1 MEFQIDVVEKVAR
14 VIGSPVIICGNSDYT
29 IRFTFDEEW
38 LDQPAK
44 TARFKWVRN
53 GVVETADVVFT
64 GSTVA
69 VPVLSNI
76 TAVQVG
82 VYAGELQ
89 TTTPARVPCIRSILC
104 GGGTHP
110 EPPQDV
116 YLQLLE
122 LLGKASVQTPVTL
135 AIEERNTGA
144 PFSFWLGTQAQYDA
158 IPVEDLA
165 VGCLYLITDDDTSD
179 FVTKSDLVDEYKMN
193 VTEVSKNPPTAGLMA
208 RRDAKILSDAREHT
222 DDLLRANFKKTL
234 ADSAANVSSIA
245 CEGLEKFCI
254 VEVTAYKQATGETLK
269 LLFTRSVETDTKVK
283 YTCSDVNVFVAG
295 ENDTRA
301 RVRVTVYS
309 FVFVKNTKTAQD
321 LTEEYLIPQDQSE
334 PIRIVYADSAARAL
348 NALQF
353 KKILGVI

>member
-1 MEFQIDVVEKVAR
+1 MEFQIDVAEKVAR

-29 IRFTFDEEW
+29 IRFTFDAEW

-44 TARFKWVRN
+44 TARFKWVR
-53 GVVETADVVFT
+53 GGILEYEDVVFT

-69 VPVLSNI
+69 VPVLSNT

-122 LLGKASVQTPVTL
+122 MLQNASVQTPVTL

-144 PFSFWLGTQAQYDA
+144 PFTFWLGTQAQYDA
-158 IPVEDLA
+158 IPVEDLT
-165 VGCLYLITDDDTSD
+165 VGCLYLITDDDTAD
-179 FVTKSDLVDEYKMN
+179 FVMKSDLVDEYEFN

-208 RRDAKILSDAREHT
+208 RRDAKILADAMGYT
-222 DDLLRANFKKTL
+222 DDKLQANFKKTL
-234 ADSAANVSSIA
+234 LDSAAGQSSPV
-245 CEGLEKFCI
+245 CDGLDNFRI
-254 VEVTAYKQATGETLK
+254 VEVTAVNPNTQATIK
-269 LLFTRSVETDTKVK
+269 LLFTRSVETDTKVL
-283 YTCSDVNVFVAG
+283 YTCNDVSLSTAG
-295 ENDTRA
+295 SYA
-301 RVRVTVYS
+301 RVLVTLYS
-309 FVFVKNTKTAQD
+309 FVFMKNTKTAQD

-334 PIRIVYADSAARAL
+334 PIRIVYADSAARTV